1 MKKTILKKCKPD
13 KKEFI
18 KLLNS
23 YGYQFDNTN
32 EYYINNN
39 CGSENNGRIGVK
51 VGKFSHSCHV
61 GDSDILVLLFI
72 KENGE
77 TTVEEVWDTWVG
89 REMK

>member
-1 MKKTILKKCKPD
+1 MRKTMIKKCKPD

-61 GDSDILVLLFI
+61 ESSDIFVLLFI

-77 TTVEEVWDTWVG
+77 TKVEEVWDIWASK
-89 REMK
+89 E